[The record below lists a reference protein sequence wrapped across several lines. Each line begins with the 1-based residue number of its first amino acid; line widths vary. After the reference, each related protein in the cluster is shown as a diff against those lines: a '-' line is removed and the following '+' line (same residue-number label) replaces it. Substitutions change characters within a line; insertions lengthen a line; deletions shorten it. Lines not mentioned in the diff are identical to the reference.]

1 MAWFVQND
9 QKVEIETKASGT
21 PFEEGM
27 HGRVQRLKP

>member
-1 MAWFVQND
+1 MGLFAQND
-9 QKVEIETKASGT
+9 QKVEIRTKASGT